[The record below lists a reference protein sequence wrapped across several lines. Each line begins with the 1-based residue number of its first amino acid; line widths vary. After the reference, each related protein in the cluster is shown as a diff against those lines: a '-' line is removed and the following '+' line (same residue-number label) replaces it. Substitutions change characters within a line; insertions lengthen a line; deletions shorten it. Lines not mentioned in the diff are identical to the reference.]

1 MAMKAELNALDDK
14 VTQLAQLCQKLR
26 KDNNQ
31 LRQQLAT
38 AQSEQALG
46 GKGKHRHD
54 PTRRFAQPDSR
65 WGRMSKEAGG
75 LEVNVMGREFRVSCT
90 EEERRDLL
98 KAVDYLNAKMREI
111 RDTGKVIGV
120 ERIAI
125 MAALN
130 ITHEYLSTRMDGGFD
145 VGEFKRRMLSMQ
157 AIIDQAMNSQVELF

>member
-1 MAMKAELNALDDK
+1 
-14 VTQLAQLCQKLR
+14 
-26 KDNNQ
+26 
-31 LRQQLAT
+31 
-38 AQSEQALG
+38 
-46 GKGKHRHD
+46 
-54 PTRRFAQPDSR
+54 
-65 WGRMSKEAGG
+65 MSKEARG
-75 LEVNVMGREFRVSCT
+75 LDVNIMGREFRVSCT

-157 AIIDQAMNSQVELF
+157 AIIDQAMNSQVEVF